1 MRQILFA
8 YTKNHTKTSQDNKK
22 NFNNMNK
29 TIQQNASKSYS
40 YRKDYTLSQME
51 LLLGM
56 QRGFIILKSTNI
68 FFTISKNKG

>member
-1 MRQILFA
+1 
-8 YTKNHTKTSQDNKK
+8 
-22 NFNNMNK
+22 MNK

-56 QRGFIILKSTNI
+56 QCGFIILKSTNI